1 MRDGS
6 FKNIRFFVAGD
17 STFAG
22 LTAIDLARQGIATR
36 LIAAP
41 DSLAVGVAAANTLEP
56 DPLPYSAFLPQ
67 VGLNEASHLVLFPAD
82 LCEM

>member
-6 FKNIRFFVAGD
+6 FKNVRFFVAGD

-22 LTAIDLARQGIATR
+22 LTAIDLARQGIGTR

-41 DSLAVGVAAANTLEP
+41 DSLAVGIAARRA
-56 DPLPYSAFLPQ
+56 
-67 VGLNEASHLVLFPAD
+67 AD
-82 LCEM
+82 LLCIPSSGRPERSFSSGAVSGRSL